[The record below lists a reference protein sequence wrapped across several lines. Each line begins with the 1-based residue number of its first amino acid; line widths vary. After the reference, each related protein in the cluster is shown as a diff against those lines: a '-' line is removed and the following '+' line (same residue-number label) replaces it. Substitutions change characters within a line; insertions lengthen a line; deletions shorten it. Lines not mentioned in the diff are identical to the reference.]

1 MPKTDA
7 FIENR
12 RHLSE
17 LAEVRQKVEEGVAL
31 VSRQIENENIE
42 PTQILD
48 WAKRNINSLA
58 MYEKKIME
66 KLVMME
72 KYGLKSLIAPTIGKI

>member
-1 MPKTDA
+1 M
-7 FIENR
+7 
-12 RHLSE
+12 
-17 LAEVRQKVEEGVAL
+17 EEGVAL
-31 VSRQIENENIE
+31 VSRQIENKNIE

-72 KYGLKSLIAPTIGKI
+72 KYGLKNLIAPSIGKI